1 MAEQRKGMSTG
12 VIVAIASA
20 IIASGAGGTAALMLT
35 QGNKTAETP
44 AAVSATDPTVAVQSA
59 PGADPAVPPAT
70 LTPMQP
76 GTATLSPDGSISF
89 IDDSLTFSAVL
100 PKGPADDPIIKK
112 LRADAEAHLEKN
124 KSGARADA
132 DERKKQGAEP
142 MSWEIQIEWKQLA
155 KAGGIV
161 SLVGTN
167 YEFTGGA
174 HGMSYTRTLLA
185 KADTGEELTL
195 AKMLQADR
203 SPSPALTIAICEAL
217 KTAKMKAIQSATI
230 FDEPITCAGPKANV
244 KLEDARMAFAPSTE
258 ADKFGG
264 LFVYFDPYAVGAYAE
279 GSYDFAIPQS
289 VFSEDMRPAYKALFG
304 GAIPADAKP

>member
-1 MAEQRKGMSTG
+1 MTEERKGMSTG

-20 IIASGAGGTAALMLT
+20 VIASGAGGIGALMLT
-35 QGNKTAETP
+35 QGGQRAETP
-44 AAVSATDPTVAVQSA
+44 AAVTATDPNVSAQSA
-59 PGADPAVPPAT
+59 PAPDPATPPAP

-89 IDDSLTFSAVL
+89 IDDALTFSAIL
-100 PKGPADDPIIKK
+100 PKGPADDPIIRN
-112 LRADAEAHLEKN
+112 LQADAHAELEKQ
-124 KSGARADA
+124 KAGARADM
-132 DERKKQGAEP
+132 DERKKQGAASL
-142 MSWEIQIEWKQLA
+142 SWEVQIEWKQTA
-155 KAGGIV
+155 RAGGIV
-161 SLVGTN
+161 SLVGTT

-174 HGMSYTRTLLA
+174 HGMTYTRTLLA
-185 KADTGEELTL
+185 KADTGEELSL
-195 AKMLQADR
+195 ARMLQADR

-217 KTAKMKAIQSATI
+217 KAAKMKAIQSATI

-244 KLEDARMAFAPSTE
+244 KLEEAHMAFAPSTE

-279 GSYDFAIPQS
+279 GSYDLSIPQT
-289 VFSEDMRPAYKALFG
+289 VFGEDMRPQYKALFG

>member
-1 MAEQRKGMSTG
+1 MTEERKGMSAG
-12 VIVAIASA
+12 VIAAIASA
-20 IIASGAGGTAALMLT
+20 VIASGAGGVAALMLT
-35 QGNKTAETP
+35 QGGKSAETP
-44 AAVSATDPTVAVQSA
+44 AVVGAEDPTVGVESA
-59 PGADPAVPPAT
+59 PGAEPGTPPAA
-70 LTPMQP
+70 LAPMQP
-76 GTATLSPDGSISF
+76 GQAILSPDGSISF
-89 IDDSLTFSAVL
+89 IDDSLTFSAIM
-100 PKGPADDPIIKK
+100 PKDLTDGPIAKR
-112 LRADAEAHLEKN
+112 LQAEAQAVLDKRKPE
-124 KSGARADA
+124 ARADA
-132 DERKKQGAEP
+132 DERKKQGADP
-142 MSWEIQIEWKQLA
+142 LSWEIQIEWKQLA

-174 HGMSYTRTLLA
+174 HGMTYTDTLIA
-185 KADTGEELTL
+185 KADTGEELTI

-217 KTAKMKAIQSATI
+217 KTAKVKAIQSATI

-264 LFVYFDPYAVGAYAE
+264 MFVYFDPYAVGSYAE
-279 GSYDFAIPQS
+279 GSYELAIPQT
-289 VFSEDMRPAYKALFG
+289 VFSEDMRPNYKPLFG